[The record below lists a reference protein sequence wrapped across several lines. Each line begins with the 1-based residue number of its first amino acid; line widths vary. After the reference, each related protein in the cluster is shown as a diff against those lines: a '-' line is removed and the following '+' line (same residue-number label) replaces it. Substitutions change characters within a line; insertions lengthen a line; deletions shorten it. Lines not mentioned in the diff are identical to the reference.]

1 MALLENSYYIRFL
14 WQTKKKTNK
23 QTNNF
28 ISTLHRQL
36 KKLQEI

>member
-1 MALLENSYYIRFL
+1 MALLENSYYIRSL
-14 WQTKKKTNK
+14 WQTKKKNK

>member
-1 MALLENSYYIRFL
+1 MALLENIYYTRSL
-14 WQTKKKTNK
+14 WQTKKNN